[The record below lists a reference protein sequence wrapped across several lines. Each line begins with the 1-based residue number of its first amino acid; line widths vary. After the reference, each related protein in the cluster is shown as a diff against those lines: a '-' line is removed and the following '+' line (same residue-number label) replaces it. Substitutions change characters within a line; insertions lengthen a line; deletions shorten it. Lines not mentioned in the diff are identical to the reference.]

1 MKTRIALLA
10 LIVTVSASMFAARA
24 TLAAIED
31 LGTLLI
37 MISLPKPAAQAGAS
51 APDATA
57 AAAFEKLKS
66 LAGEWEADSN
76 MGKIHARYELVSNGH
91 VLLEHTAVAGMHQD
105 MVTTYYLD
113 GDTLALTHYCDLGNQ
128 PRMRARRINPER
140 GEIQFD
146 FAGAANLASP
156 QETHMHAAAIRLVDA
171 GHFTSDWTL
180 FENAKPKLTVSA
192 HYVRVK

>member
-1 MKTRIALLA
+1 MKTRIALLTLLGVLSLA
-10 LIVTVSASMFAARA
+10 TFAAKWA
-24 TLAAIED
+24 LAAIED

-37 MISLPKPAAQAGAS
+37 MISLPTPAAETGAS
-51 APDATA
+51 APGGTA

-76 MGKIHARYELVSNGH
+76 MGKIQARYELVSNGH
-91 VLLEHTAVAGMHQD
+91 VLLEHTTVAGMHQD

-128 PRMRARRINPER
+128 PRMRARQINLER

-180 FENAKPKLTVSA
+180 FENAIPKLTVSA
-192 HYVRVK
+192 HYARVK